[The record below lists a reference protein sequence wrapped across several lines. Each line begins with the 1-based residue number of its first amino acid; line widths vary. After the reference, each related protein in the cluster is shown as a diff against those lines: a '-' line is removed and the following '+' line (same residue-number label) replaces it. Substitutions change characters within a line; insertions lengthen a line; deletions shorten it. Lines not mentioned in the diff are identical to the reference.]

1 MMDQQVTVCKN
12 FPSLLPKLLFVF
24 TVDPLKA
31 CFEAI
36 RVCGY
41 QFNIF
46 KNIVPRNGA
55 ANALKSSLPNMKQ
68 AYSLK
73 LGMGPAK
80 R

>member
-12 FPSLLPKLLFVF
+12 IPSLLPKLLFAF
-24 TVDPLKA
+24 TVDSLKA

-46 KNIVPRNGA
+46 KKIVPRNVA
-55 ANALKSSLPNMKQ
+55 ANTLE
-68 AYSLK
+68 K
-73 LGMGPAK
+73 LTSKYETGL
-80 R
+80 